1 MQYDNQ
7 QFHDNNPKFGII
19 QMKRIALDSLR
30 GRWGEALLPTIIYAM
45 IMLVPSFINNI
56 LQMFQYKKLM
66 DIIGTGSTSSSGQNY
81 LYTLQTMTLSPGAE
95 LFSSLSFI
103 INIFLAG
110 SLTIGF
116 SILALKLLRRER
128 ISTGTI
134 FDGFKN
140 YGQAL
145 SLYILYSLL
154 CIAIAMIIVIPFM
167 ILIFGIAL
175 FSTSTIIIGLLL
187 SIAATVAII
196 ILILRLAMSFF
207 IAADNRN
214 LSAVDA
220 LKRSAQIMAGNK
232 GRFFLLNLSFIGW
245 IILASIPA
253 SVGVNLIL
261 FSGTSESVSVLGSI
275 LTVIT
280 IAAFCPLLLYM
291 QATIAVFY
299 SNVSGN
305 FSTASTETVRNG
317 FETTN
322 AADNI
327 NNFNDASATDSVIN
341 SFEAP
346 NASEKFDS
354 IKTENTLSDSEKD
367 LFADSESTAS
377 YTIEMSEDESDDS
390 DKI

>member
-167 ILIFGIAL
+167 IL
-175 FSTSTIIIGLLL
+175 IIGLLL

>member
-1 MQYDNQ
+1 
-7 QFHDNNPKFGII
+7 
-19 QMKRIALDSLR
+19 
-30 GRWGEALLPTIIYAM
+30 
-45 IMLVPSFINNI
+45 
-56 LQMFQYKKLM
+56 
-66 DIIGTGSTSSSGQNY
+66 
-81 LYTLQTMTLSPGAE
+81 
-95 LFSSLSFI
+95 
-103 INIFLAG
+103 
-110 SLTIGF
+110 
-116 SILALKLLRRER
+116 
-128 ISTGTI
+128 
-134 FDGFKN
+134 
-140 YGQAL
+140 
-145 SLYILYSLL
+145 
-154 CIAIAMIIVIPFM
+154 M

-317 FETTN
+317 FETAN

-377 YTIEMSEDESDDS
+377 YPIEMSEDESDDS